1 MTQDTLFGIDQLRY
15 SISPYKR
22 ARLNQEGVGLEYD
35 GSYYLMTQKN
45 DPLIKALSER
55 PRFYPNYNMRVCSE
69 QRVRRNWC
77 RASDIEVRV
86 FENYDGG
93 GFNFYI
99 FEFTSMDHAKTFAE
113 QFNITGENSLWIEDA
128 KKEIQYMSLSLTT
141 GQRE

>member
-1 MTQDTLFGIDQLRY
+1 
-15 SISPYKR
+15 
-22 ARLNQEGVGLEYD
+22 V
-35 GSYYLMTQKN
+35 
-45 DPLIKALSER
+45 
-55 PRFYPNYNMRVCSE
+55 RVYSE
-69 QRVRRNWC
+69 QRIPRNWC

-128 KKEIQYMSLSLTT
+128 KKEIQYIWLSLTT

>member
-1 MTQDTLFGIDQLRY
+1 MTQGALFGIDQLRY

-35 GSYYLMTQKN
+35 GNYHRTTQQN

-77 RASDIEVRV
+77 RASDIEVCV

-93 GFNFYI
+93 GFNFCI
-99 FEFTSMDHAKTFAE
+99 IEFTSMNHAETCAE
-113 QFNITGENSLWIEDA
+113 QFNITGENSLWIEDT
-128 KKEIQYMSLSLTT
+128 KKEIQYIWLSLTT
-141 GQRE
+141 GKRE